1 MSSLH
6 RILAPLLL
14 LGPAATAA
22 QDGMDAALQSVRAEA
37 IRAHMAF
44 LADDLLEGRETGTR
58 GHQLAANY
66 VATQLDLLGLNPAGD
81 DGGFLQWMPLR
92 RTQQIEAA
100 CRFTLV
106 GESEAQ
112 ELVFA
117 QHYLM
122 TGDALREVSEVAA
135 PLVYVGYGVTAP
147 DLGYDDYA
155 NVDVTGKVVVL
166 LRGAPP
172 TFPHNQRAYYAT
184 SRVKQSLAAE
194 RGAVGMLQFLTPE
207 DAAKRPWE
215 KSVVNSKIASMRT
228 LDGDGNPTGVQPEL
242 RIDAFLSRQG
252 AEALFA
258 GASSS
263 LEEVFAA
270 AAAGETHA
278 LDLPYSGQLKRTSR
292 HQRVRSCNV
301 AGLLEGSDP
310 LLRDEVV
317 VYTAH
322 LDHLGVGATVEGD
335 SIYNGAVDNA
345 SGTAVLLEIA
355 RAFASMPQA
364 PRRSLL
370 FLAVTGEEKGLLG
383 SEHFTQL
390 PTLPLENIVANINL
404 DMFLMLH
411 PMRDLIAFGEEH
423 STLTRAVA
431 RAAERLGFEVTPDPM
446 PEEVIFVR
454 SDQYSFVRKGIPA
467 LFLVAGGKGHEPGKV
482 HYSTWVR
489 DIYHTQKDDLSQDV
503 DYGAGVTFTQ
513 ANVLIGYEIA
523 NEEERPRWND
533 GDFFGDLFGRTN
545 AAADR
550 SR

>member
-6 RILAPLLL
+6 RILVPLLL

-22 QDGMDAALQSVRAEA
+22 QDGLDAALQSVRAEA

-58 GHQLAANY
+58 GYQLAANY
-66 VATQLDLLGLNPAGD
+66 VATQLDLLGLKAAGD

-92 RTQQIEAA
+92 RAQQIETE

-106 GESEAQ
+106 GETEAQ
-112 ELVFA
+112 ELVYA

-122 TGDALREVSEVAA
+122 TADALRETSDVAA
-135 PLVYVGYGVTAP
+135 PLVYVGYGVSAP

-155 NVDVTGKVVVL
+155 NVDATGKVVVL

-172 TFPHNQRAYYAT
+172 TFPHNQRAYHAT
-184 SRVKQSLAAE
+184 SRVKQRLAAE

-215 KSVVNSKIASMRT
+215 KSVVNSKIASMRA
-228 LDGDGNPTGVQPEL
+228 LDGDGNPTAVQPEL
-242 RIDAFLSRQG
+242 RIHAFLSRQG

-263 LEEVFAA
+263 LQEVFAA
-270 AAAGETHA
+270 AASGETHS
-278 LDLPYSGQLKRTSR
+278 LDLPYSGQLKRASR

-301 AGLLEGSDP
+301 AGLLQGSDP

-335 SIYNGAVDNA
+335 SIYNGAFDNA

-383 SEHFTQL
+383 SEYFMEF
-390 PTLPLENIVANINL
+390 PTVPRENIVANINL

-431 RAAERLGFEVTPDPM
+431 RAADRLGFEVTPDPM

-454 SDQYSFVRKGIPA
+454 SDQYSFVRRGIPA

-482 HYSTWVR
+482 HFSTWIR
-489 DIYHTQKDDLSQDV
+489 DIYHTQKDDLGQDV

-523 NEEERPRWND
+523 NEEGRPRWND

-545 AAADR
+545 AADA